1 MEKYLYFAT
10 GTNASATYPLS
21 SFRGIEVD
29 TSAKVNLY
37 FKPLVDAGQD
47 TSADEIDKV
56 ILSCGT
62 TEKDSVKAICEA
74 ISATGSMKEAF
85 IVIADSEASV
95 FLPNSGI
102 TACDSITL
110 AG

>member
-10 GTNASATYPLS
+10 GANASATYPLS

-29 TSAKVNLY
+29 TDQKLNLY

-47 TSADEIDKV
+47 TTADEIDKIV
-56 ILSCGT
+56 LSCVAV
-62 TEKDSVKAICEA
+62 EKTAIKAFVDA

-85 IVIADSEASV
+85 VVVADSDLGV
-95 FLPNSGI
+95 FPIPGI
-102 TACDSITL
+102 TACDSIAL